1 MFRASGMMGT
11 CERCDAT
18 RAECDALHTRV
29 VELEGEL
36 SRLRNALRELDKVCA
51 LQQGDI
57 ARMAAVIDTHKARET
72 PAPPSI
78 NCPERVPQEQLQ
90 LAFAEVLAALSAT
103 GTDNDND
110 KPVAPAPPARGGD
123 ASGKPKP
130 KRRRGR
136 RNLDL
141 SRLPVMD
148 VQLDPDEV
156 IAAGGVGFVRIGQEV
171 SDRIAYRPG
180 SFLRIRITRTKWVS
194 VTADA
199 EGALAVLDDDATPPP
214 NVEVRIAPTL
224 DCLWPRMMAD
234 TSAVAQCIVAKYDDC
249 LPLYRQQQ
257 ITTRHGFPIPRSTM
271 FSWTAQVEPDCARV
285 VAAMWDDMVTH
296 AFCIATDATGV
307 PVRAPGKSVKH
318 HMFVFIGD
326 IKHVVFRHSDAH
338 KGDVVHGWLKGFE
351 GYLQGDAASIYDV
364 LFRVDGMIEV
374 GCWAH
379 VRRYFWKALDTEPS
393 LARQGIALIAEL
405 FRAYASCEEVEPPD
419 RTPARVDACLPV
431 LTMIDQWVARVR
443 GECDPAGRVASA
455 LTYYENQR
463 EALRRF
469 LEDARLRLDNNPCEG
484 GLRRVVLG
492 TDNWKAFANERGLEL
507 YATYRSLIASCHLHG
522 LNPQTYLEQMLRLVR
537 VWPRRRML
545 ELSPAYW
552 NQTVASLDARYRAV
566 LTPPW
571 EHERRVPMVDDAPR
585 AAVGA

>member
-1 MFRASGMMGT
+1 MFRASGMLIP
-11 CERCDAT
+11 CERCNAT
-18 RAECDALHTRV
+18 RAECDALHARV
-29 VELEGEL
+29 AELEGEL
-36 SRLRNALRELDKVCA
+36 LRLRNELRELDKVCT

-57 ARMAAVIDTHKARET
+57 ARMAAVIDTHRARET
-72 PAPPSI
+72 AAPPSI

-90 LAFAEVLAALSAT
+90 LALGEVLASLSAT
-103 GTDNDND
+103 ATDNDND
-110 KPVAPAPPARGGD
+110 KPAEPAPPARGGD
-123 ASGKPKP
+123 AGGGKPEP

-156 IAAGGVGFVRIGQEV
+156 LAARGVGFVRIGDEV
-171 SDRIAYRPG
+171 SYRIAYRPG

-199 EGALAVLDDDATPPP
+199 EGALAVVDDNAPPP
-214 NVEVRIAPTL
+214 PDTEVHIAPTL
-224 DCLWPRMMAD
+224 DCVWPRMMAD
-234 TSAVAQCIVAKYDDC
+234 TSAIAQCIVARHDDC

-257 ITTRHGFPIPRSTM
+257 ITARHGFPIPRSTM
-271 FSWTAQVEPDCARV
+271 FSWMDQVEPDCARV
-285 VAAMWDDMVTH
+285 VAAMWDDMVKRS
-296 AFCIATDATGV
+296 FCIATDATGV

-318 HMFVFIGD
+318 YVFVFIGD
-326 IKHVVFRHSDAH
+326 MKHVVFRHSDTH
-338 KGDVVHGWLKGFE
+338 EGGVVRSWLWGFE

-364 LFRVDGMIEV
+364 LFLVDGMIEV
-374 GCWAH
+374 GCWSH

-405 FRAYASCEEVEPPD
+405 FHAYQSCQKVEPPD
-419 RTPARVDACLPV
+419 RTQARVEACLPV
-431 LTMIDQWVARVR
+431 LKMIDQWVARVR

-469 LEDARLRLDNNPCEG
+469 LEDARLRLDNNHSEG
-484 GLRRVVLG
+484 ALRRVVLG
-492 TDNWKAFANERGLEL
+492 IDNWKAFANERGLDV
-507 YATYRSLIASCHLHG
+507 YVTNRSLIASCHLHG
-522 LNPQTYLEQMLRLVR
+522 INPQTYFEQMLRLVR
-537 VWPRRRML
+537 VWPHHRML

-566 LTPPW
+566 LLPPW
-571 EHERRVPMVDDAPR
+571 ECDRRVQSEDV
-585 AAVGA
+585 AVGL